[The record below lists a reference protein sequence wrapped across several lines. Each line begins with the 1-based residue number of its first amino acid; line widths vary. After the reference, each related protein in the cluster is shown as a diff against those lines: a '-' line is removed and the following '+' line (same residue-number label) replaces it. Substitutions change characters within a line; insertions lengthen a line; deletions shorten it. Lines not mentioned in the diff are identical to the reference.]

1 MRGTMK
7 KFISHYLRLYSIHL
21 YSFIIPHRDDE
32 PILTHKRF
40 HIPFFSFHM
49 IELAMYSLVFFE
61 LVCMC
66 FYVTRHKKHQV
77 QQNPME
83 GEDSRIV
90 FFPTCLFAF
99 FNSMSGS
106 QKNFASLIA
115 SFSSFLS
122 REGEKR

>member
-32 PILTHKRF
+32 PIFTHKRF

-49 IELAMYSLVFFE
+49 IELAMYSLGFFE

-83 GEDSRIV
+83 GEDSKIV

-115 SFSSFLS
+115 SFYSFLS